1 MTEKITY
8 TSPFSWRYGSPEMR
22 EIWSRRQT
30 NLLWRKLW
38 VDLAEVQMEYDLVS
52 VEQIADLKKSEKEL
66 NLDRTEEIEREIQHD
81 LMAELSVFAE
91 QCPEAGGIL
100 HLGATSMDIKDN
112 ALVLQQK
119 GALKL
124 LVEKIKQL
132 LILLAGIIED
142 RAELPLIAFT
152 HLQPA
157 EPSTLGYRLA
167 QPAQDLLIY
176 YQLLIQFNSDIKAKG
191 FTGAVGSSASFAT
204 LLGEE
209 NLPAF
214 QEKMAEKLGLNFFD
228 VVSQTYPRT
237 QDYRL
242 LSILA
247 GLGAVLY
254 KFAFD
259 LRILQSP
266 GFGELAEPF
275 GGEQIGSSAMPFK
288 QNPIKAEKINSLGR
302 YLAQL
307 PRIAWDNAA
316 HSLLERTLDDSA
328 NRRIILPE
336 AFLCVD
342 EMLDTSLIILEGMV
356 VNEPRIKEN
365 LEDYGPFAA
374 TEKLLML
381 LVKAGADRQ
390 KMHGVIRSHSLVS
403 WSAVQKGKPNPLVD
417 LLSKDQ
423 EIQVFLSA
431 EQIRDSLS
439 GLSYLGDT
447 VKRSQD
453 LVNTIMKIIS
463 S

>member
-1 MTEKITY
+1 MTDVNNY
-8 TSPFSWRYGSPEMR
+8 ASPFSWRYGSSEMR
-22 EIWSRRQT
+22 EIWNRRQT

-38 VDLAEVQMEYDLVS
+38 VHLAEIQEEYGLVS
-52 VEQIADLKKSEKEL
+52 KKQVAELIKFAEKLDLDSTK
-66 NLDRTEEIEREIQHD
+66 EIEREIQHD
-81 LMAELSVFAE
+81 LMAELTVFAG

-119 GALKL
+119 AALNL
-124 LVEKIKQL
+124 LAEKIKQL

-142 RAELPLIAFT
+142 GAELPLIAYT

-167 QPAQDLLIY
+167 QPAQDMLIY
-176 YQLLIQFNSDIKAKG
+176 YQLLVQFNDDIMGKG

-204 LLGEE
+204 LLGGE

-228 VVSQTYPRT
+228 VVSQTYPRS

-247 GLGAVLY
+247 GMGAVLY

-275 GGEQIGSSAMPFK
+275 GEDQVGSSAMPFK
-288 QNPIKAEKINSLGR
+288 KNPIQAEKINSLGR
-302 YLAQL
+302 YLAQI

-328 NRRIILPE
+328 NRRIIIPE
-336 AFLCVD
+336 AFLCAD
-342 EMLDTSLIILEGMV
+342 EMLDASLHILKDLV
-356 VNEPRIKEN
+356 VNKSRIKQN
-365 LEDYGPFAA
+365 LETYGPFAA

-390 KMHGVIRSHSLVS
+390 KMHGVIREHALKA
-403 WSAVQKGKPNPLVD
+403 WSDVQKRASN
-417 LLSKDQ
+417 
-423 EIQVFLSA
+423 
-431 EQIRDSLS
+431 
-439 GLSYLGDT
+439 
-447 VKRSQD
+447 
-453 LVNTIMKIIS
+453 
-463 S
+463 

>member
-1 MTEKITY
+1 VALADVQKD
-8 TSPFSWRYGSPEMR
+8 YG
-22 EIWSRRQT
+22 
-30 NLLWRKLW
+30 
-38 VDLAEVQMEYDLVS
+38 LVS
-52 VEQIADLKKSEKEL
+52 AEQVEEL
-66 NLDRTEEIEREIQHD
+66 RDQQYNLDLDRSQEIEDQIQHD
-81 LMAELSVFAE
+81 LMAELKVFVE
-91 QCPEAGGIL
+91 QCPTAGGVL

-112 ALVLQQK
+112 TLVLQQK
-119 GALKL
+119 GALNL
-124 LVEKIKQL
+124 LAVKVRQL

-142 RAELPLIAFT
+142 GAELPLIAYT

-176 YQLLIQFNSDIKAKG
+176 YQDLIQFTDDIMGKG
-191 FTGAVGSSASFAT
+191 FTGAVGSSASFAI

-209 NLPAF
+209 NLPSF
-214 QEKMAEKLGLNFFD
+214 QEKMAEKLEMNFFD
-228 VVSQTYPRT
+228 VVSQTYPRS

-247 GLGAVLY
+247 GLGAILY
-254 KFAFD
+254 KFSFD

-275 GGEQIGSSAMPFK
+275 GDEQIGSSAMPFK

-328 NRRIILPE
+328 NRRIIIPE
-336 AFLCVD
+336 AFLCAD
-342 EMLDTSLIILEGMV
+342 EMLDASLNILKDLV
-356 VNEPRIKEN
+356 VNKTRIKHN
-365 LEDYGPFAA
+365 LETYGPFAA

-390 KMHGVIRSHSLVS
+390 KMHGVIRGHSLVS
-403 WSAVQKGKPNPLVD
+403 WSAIHKGEPNPLVN
-417 LLSKDQ
+417 LLIEDQ

-431 EQIRDSLS
+431 DEISDSLS

-453 LVNTIMKIIS
+453 MVNLINKIIS

>member
-1 MTEKITY
+1 MTDMNNY
-8 TSPFSWRYGSPEMR
+8 ASPFSWRYGSSEMR
-22 EIWSRRQT
+22 QIWSLNQT
-30 NLLWRKLW
+30 RLLWRKLW
-38 VDLAEVQMEYDLVS
+38 VVLADVQKEYGLVS
-52 VEQIADLKKSEKEL
+52 AEQVEEL
-66 NLDRTEEIEREIQHD
+66 RDQQYNIDLDRSQEIEKQIQHD
-81 LMAELSVFAE
+81 LMAELKVFAE

-112 ALVLQQK
+112 TLVLQQK
-119 GALKL
+119 AALNL

-132 LILLAGIIED
+132 LITLAGIIED
-142 RAELPLIAFT
+142 VAELPLIAFT

-176 YQLLIQFNSDIKAKG
+176 YQLLTQFNDDIMGKG

-204 LLGEE
+204 LLGKE

-214 QEKMAEKLGLNFFD
+214 QEKMAKKLGLNFFD

-247 GLGAVLY
+247 GMGAVLY

-328 NRRIILPE
+328 NRRIIIPE
-336 AFLCVD
+336 ACLCAD
-342 EMLDTSLIILEGMV
+342 EMLDASLNILEGLV
-356 VNEPRIKEN
+356 VNKSRIKQN
-365 LEDYGPFAA
+365 LENYGPFAA

-390 KMHGVIRSHSLVS
+390 KMHGLIRGHSLLS
-403 WSAVQKGKPNPLVD
+403 WSAIQKGEPNPLVD
-417 LLSKDQ
+417 LLIEDQ
-423 EIQVFLSA
+423 EIQVYLSA

-453 LVNTIMKIIS
+453 MVNLINKKIS

>member
-1 MTEKITY
+1 MIENTTY
-8 TSPFSWRYGSPEMR
+8 VSPFTWRYGSAEMR
-22 EIWSRRQT
+22 EIWSRHQT
-30 NLLWRKLW
+30 HLLWRKLW
-38 VDLAEVQMEYDLVS
+38 VALAEVESGYGLVS
-52 VEQIADLKKSEKEL
+52 ATQIAELNQFAEQL
-66 NLDRTEEIEREIQHD
+66 NLDRTDQIEAEIHHD

-91 QCPEAGGIL
+91 QCQEAGGIL

-119 GALKL
+119 QALTL
-124 LVEKIKQL
+124 LEGKIRQL
-132 LILLAGIIED
+132 LIELARLIEEG
-142 RAELPLIAFT
+142 AELALIAYT

-167 QPAQDLLIY
+167 QPAQDLLAY
-176 YQLLIQFNSDIKAKG
+176 YQLLLQFNRDIKGKG

-204 LLGEE
+204 LFGEQS
-209 NLPAF
+209 LPLF

-228 VVSQTYPRT
+228 VVSQTYPRL

-242 LSILA
+242 LSLLA

-275 GGEQIGSSAMPFK
+275 GEDQIGSSAMPFK
-288 QNPIKAEKINSLGR
+288 KNPIMAEKINSLGR

-328 NRRIILPE
+328 NRRLILPE
-336 AFLCVD
+336 AFLCAD
-342 EMLDTSLIILEGMV
+342 EMLDTSLIILKGLII
-356 VNEPRIKEN
+356 NEPRIKGN

-390 KMHGVIRSHSLVS
+390 KMHGLIRKHSLVS
-403 WSAVQKGKPNPLVD
+403 WAAVQREEPNPLMG

-423 EIQVFLSA
+423 DIQGFLSA
-431 EQIRDSLS
+431 EQIEDCLS

-447 VKRSQD
+447 IKRSRD
-453 LVNTIMKIIS
+453 MASNIKKIIS

>member
-1 MTEKITY
+1 MTDVNNY
-8 TSPFSWRYGSPEMR
+8 ASPFSWRYGSSEMR
-22 EIWSRRQT
+22 EIWNRRQT

-38 VDLAEVQMEYDLVS
+38 VHLAEIQEEYGLVS
-52 VEQIADLKKSEKEL
+52 QKQVAELKKFAEK
-66 NLDRTEEIEREIQHD
+66 LDLDSTKEIEREIQHD
-81 LMAELSVFAE
+81 LMAELTVFAG
-91 QCPEAGGIL
+91 QCLEAGGIL

-119 GALKL
+119 AALNL
-124 LVEKIKQL
+124 LAEKIKQL

-142 RAELPLIAFT
+142 GAELPLIAYT

-167 QPAQDLLIY
+167 QPAQDMLIY
-176 YQLLIQFNSDIKAKG
+176 YQLLVQFNDDIMGKG
-191 FTGAVGSSASFAT
+191 FTGAVGSSASFST

-228 VVSQTYPRT
+228 VVSQTYPRS

-247 GLGAVLY
+247 GMGAVLY

-275 GGEQIGSSAMPFK
+275 GEDQVGSSAMPFK
-288 QNPIKAEKINSLGR
+288 KNPIQAEKINSLGR

-328 NRRIILPE
+328 NRRIIIPE
-336 AFLCVD
+336 AFLCAD
-342 EMLDTSLIILEGMV
+342 EMLDASLKILKGLV
-356 VNEPRIKEN
+356 VNKSRIKQN
-365 LEDYGPFAA
+365 LETYGPFAA

-390 KMHGVIRSHSLVS
+390 KMHGVIRGHALKA
-403 WSAVQKGKPNPLVD
+403 WAAVQKGEPNPLAD
-417 LLSKDQ
+417 SLSGDQ
-423 EIQVFLSA
+423 EIQVFMAA

-447 VKRSQD
+447 VKRSREMA
-453 LVNTIMKIIS
+453 NKIMKIIS

>member
-1 MTEKITY
+1 MIKY
-8 TSPFSWRYGSPEMR
+8 TSYRSPFAWRYGSTDMR

-38 VDLAEVQMEYDLVS
+38 VVLAEVESGYGLVTAAQLAELQQFS
-52 VEQIADLKKSEKEL
+52 EQV
-66 NLDRTEEIEREIQHD
+66 NLDRTDQIEGVIHHD

-91 QCPEAGGIL
+91 QCPEAAGIL

-112 ALVLQQK
+112 ALVMQQK
-119 GALKL
+119 LALTL
-124 LVEKIKQL
+124 LEGKIKGL
-132 LILLAGIIED
+132 LIEFARLIED
-142 RAELPLIAFT
+142 GADLALIGYT

-176 YQLLIQFNSDIKAKG
+176 YQLISEFNHDLKGKG
-191 FTGAVGSSASFAT
+191 FTGAVGSSASFAE
-204 LLGEE
+204 LIGEE
-209 NLPAF
+209 HLPAF
-214 QEKMAEKLGLNFFD
+214 QKKMADKLGFDFFD
-228 VVSQTYPRT
+228 VVSQTYPRL

-275 GGEQIGSSAMPFK
+275 GEEQIGSSAMPFK
-288 QNPIKAEKINSLGR
+288 KNPIMAENINSLGR

-328 NRRIILPE
+328 NMRLILPE
-336 AFLCVD
+336 AFLCAD
-342 EMLDTSLIILEGMV
+342 EMLDSSRKILAGLII
-356 VNEPRIKEN
+356 NQPRIKSN
-365 LEDYGPFAA
+365 LEVYGPFAA

-390 KMHGVIRSHSLVS
+390 KMHALIRVHSLVA
-403 WSAVQKGKPNPLVD
+403 WEAVQRGEQNPLSGLLVGD
-417 LLSKDQ
+417 LV
-423 EIQVFLSA
+423 IQGYIAA
-431 EQIRDSLS
+431 EQIEECLS
-439 GLSYLGDT
+439 GLTYLGDT
-447 VKRSQD
+447 QARSRK
-453 LVNTIMKIIS
+453 LISKINKIIS

>member
-1 MTEKITY
+1 MTDVNNY
-8 TSPFSWRYGSPEMR
+8 ASPFSWRYGSSEMR
-22 EIWSRRQT
+22 QIWSLNQT
-30 NLLWRKLW
+30 RLLWRKLW
-38 VDLAEVQMEYDLVS
+38 VVLADVQKEYGLVS
-52 VEQIADLKKSEKEL
+52 AEQVEEL
-66 NLDRTEEIEREIQHD
+66 RDQQHNIDLDRSQEIEKQIQHD
-81 LMAELSVFAE
+81 LMAELKVFAE

-119 GALKL
+119 GALNL
-124 LVEKIKQL
+124 LTEKIKQL
-132 LILLAGIIED
+132 LITLAGIIED
-142 RAELPLIAFT
+142 GAELPLIAFT

-176 YQLLIQFNSDIKAKG
+176 YQLLIQFNDDIMGKG

-214 QEKMAEKLGLNFFD
+214 QEKMSERSGLNFFD

-328 NRRIILPE
+328 NRRIIIPE
-336 AFLCVD
+336 AFLCAD
-342 EMLDTSLIILEGMV
+342 EMLDASLNILEGLV
-356 VNEPRIKEN
+356 VNKLRINQN
-365 LEDYGPFAA
+365 LENYGPFAA

-390 KMHGVIRSHSLVS
+390 KMHGVIRGHSLVS
-403 WSAVQKGKPNPLVD
+403 WSAIQKGEPNPLLD
-417 LLSKDQ
+417 LLIEDR
-423 EIQVFLSA
+423 EILVYLSA
-431 EQIRDSLS
+431 EQIGDSLS

-453 LVNTIMKIIS
+453 MVNRIKKIIS